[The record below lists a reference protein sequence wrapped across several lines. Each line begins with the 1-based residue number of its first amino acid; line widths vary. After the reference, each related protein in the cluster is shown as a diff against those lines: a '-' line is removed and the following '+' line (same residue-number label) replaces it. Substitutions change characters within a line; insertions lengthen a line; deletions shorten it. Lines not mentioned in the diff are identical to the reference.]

1 MLSCGLRCIFWQLM
15 PIQEMSSDAAT
26 QHILGRF
33 LPLHS
38 LAVSQVLSTCCSR
51 GKKHCNFVNFW
62 LPFMWGC
69 LWQMTIQFPLVVAY
83 HVTGLRVY
91 SGCLSVSSS
100 SFLSIPLLDCLL
112 IFFFVYPSPS
122 MSSSLSCR
130 YAQVPLFVFA

>member
-1 MLSCGLRCIFWQLM
+1 MHLLAVDAHTRNVFWCRHTAYPRTISAFALAGRLTSAFYLLQQGQKALQFCQFLATFHVGL
-15 PIQEMSSDAAT
+15 
-26 QHILGRF
+26 
-33 LPLHS
+33 S
-38 LAVSQVLSTCCSR
+38 LADDNSVSSCRC
-51 GKKHCNFVNFW
+51 
-62 LPFMWGC
+62 
-69 LWQMTIQFPLVVAY
+69 

-122 MSSSLSCR
+122 VSSSLSCR